1 MARFG
6 SGRQGGPLPWR
17 SAAGRGIGSAMPARK
32 ATVPD
37 GRAAT
42 ASRPRRSLWRLF
54 FAVDY
59 RPPRNIFEVR
69 RRRYRAS
76 FFFLLGVVATL
87 AVQAAFERIDLWPF

>member
-1 MARFG
+1 M
-6 SGRQGGPLPWR
+6 L
-17 SAAGRGIGSAMPARK
+17 ARK

-42 ASRPRRSLWRLF
+42 VSRPRRSLWRLF

-59 RPPRNIFEVR
+59 RPPRNIFDVR

-76 FFFLLGVVATL
+76 FFFLLGVAATL
-87 AVQAAFERIDLWPF
+87 AVQAVFGKLDLWPPQP